1 MDRPRK
7 DSFQLG
13 KTLSSVRWRWVL
25 PSSAVVAI
33 LTYVSS
39 LVVLTSSFL
48 VVLFLTGTPSD
59 DAREESLAR
68 MMSIWGIPTLH
79 FLLTVPA
86 AAWVG
91 RKAGVEI
98 SLHGVLVGLI
108 SALGVQLIDLPNG
121 PPSFDELTRVF
132 ILAIGAG
139 WSGGRLAQTT
149 LRGQKALYQASQ
161 TINGAR
167 SPQDI
172 CDAIGEHLANPEK
185 VSHVAL
191 WQDVSGSEDDASME
205 FELLTTWTPRAVQA
219 LPSGL
224 HLDVAQIPELAN
236 LRQQLP
242 MSLKVGKLPA
252 SERSVWEHRDVRF
265 ATLIPLIT
273 SSDARIGALMVAS
286 KRVRGFSRWTVR
298 RYLTI
303 GAQVALALENLRLVE
318 QARQAGVLRERQRL
332 AHEIHD
338 TLAQDFTSIVMKLE
352 AAEETLPTDPAGAQ
366 RQLYLAQRIA
376 RESLAEARRLM
387 WALKPESL
395 ERASLPEALA
405 RLAERWSEECGAAA
419 NTAVIG
425 IPYPLTPEVE
435 VRLLRVAQ
443 EALNNCRKHARASKV
458 VITLSYIS
466 NLVALDIQD
475 DGVGFDPAQPRS
487 ATSDHSGGF
496 GLNGMR
502 ERVEGLGGTLLV
514 ESVPGEGTTLLV
526 ELPTAASE
534 QTNQA

>member
-1 MDRPRK
+1 MNRTTTDLFKLGRK
-7 DSFQLG
+7 I
-13 KTLSSVRWRWVL
+13 SSVRWRWVL
-25 PSSAVVAI
+25 PTSVGVAI

-39 LVVLTSSFL
+39 LVLLTASFL
-48 VVLFLTGTPSD
+48 VLLFLTGAPSD
-59 DAREESLAR
+59 SAQEDSLAR
-68 MMSIWGIPTLH
+68 MMSLWGIPALH

-86 AAWVG
+86 AALVG
-91 RKAGVEI
+91 RKASVETV
-98 SLHGVLVGLI
+98 LHGILVGLI
-108 SALGVQLIDLPNG
+108 SAFGVQLIDLPNG
-121 PPSFDELTRVF
+121 SPSFDELTRVL
-132 ILAIGAG
+132 ILAVVAG
-139 WSGGRLAQTT
+139 WLGGRLAQTT

-161 TINGAR
+161 IINAAR

-172 CDAIGEHLANPEK
+172 CDAIGEHLSDPEN

-191 WQDVSGSEDDASME
+191 WRDVSENDASIE
-205 FELLTTWTPRAVQA
+205 FELLSAWTPRASQT

-224 HLDVAQIPELAN
+224 RLDAAHEPALTS
-236 LRQQLP
+236 LRQQSP
-242 MSLKVGKLPA
+242 VSLKIRELPA
-252 SERSVWEHRDVRF
+252 SERVLWEHRGVRF

-273 SSDARIGALMVAS
+273 SSDARIAVLMVAS
-286 KRVRGFSRWTVR
+286 RRARGFSRWTVR

-303 GAQVALALENLRLVE
+303 GAQAALALENLRLVE

-352 AAEETLPTDPAGAQ
+352 AAEETLPTDPAVAQ
-366 RQLYLAQRIA
+366 RQLHLAQRIA

-405 RLAERWSEECGAAA
+405 RLAERWSEECDATA

-425 IPYPLTPEVE
+425 TPYPLTPEIE

-443 EALNNCRKHARASKV
+443 EALNNCRKHAQASKV
-458 VITLSYIS
+458 AMTLSYIK

-475 DGVGFDPAQPRS
+475 DGVGFDPSRPHS
-487 ATSDHSGGF
+487 TTSDRSGGF

-514 ESVPGEGTTLLV
+514 ESTPGEGTTLLV

-534 QTNQA
+534 QTDQA